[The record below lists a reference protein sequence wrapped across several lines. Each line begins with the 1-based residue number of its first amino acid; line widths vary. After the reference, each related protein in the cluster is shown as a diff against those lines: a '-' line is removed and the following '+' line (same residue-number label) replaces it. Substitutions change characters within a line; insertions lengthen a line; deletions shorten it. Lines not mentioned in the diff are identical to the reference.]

1 MSDKKIYKEIKM
13 ENKTGYVLL
22 FTFIFLL
29 FFGFTLLSNTNNSTS
44 LPQQLKK
51 ESTISK
57 SLSLVNNDSSAE
69 FSLEDFDCENPG
81 LILYP
86 AFTSLPI
93 NSFDNR
99 SQILGDHQIRIPFHL
114 PLFLR
119 YHAIKIP

>member
-1 MSDKKIYKEIKM
+1 MSSKKTHKKIAM
-13 ENKTGYVLL
+13 ENKTKYVLL
-22 FTFIFLL
+22 FTSIFLL
-29 FFGFTLLSNTNNSTS
+29 FFGFTLLSNTGNSTS

-51 ESTISK
+51 ESTIGK
-57 SLSLVNNDSSAE
+57 SLSLVNNDISAE
-69 FSLEDFDCENPG
+69 FSLEDLDFDNPG

-86 AFTSLPI
+86 AFISLPI

-99 SQILGDHQIRIPFHL
+99 SPILGDHQIRIQFHL

>member
-1 MSDKKIYKEIKM
+1 MSDKKIYKDIKM

-29 FFGFTLLSNTNNSTS
+29 FFGFTVLSNTDNSTS

-51 ESTISK
+51 ESTLGK

-69 FSLEDFDCENPG
+69 ISLEDLDFDNPG

-93 NSFDNR
+93 NSFDNG
-99 SQILGDHQIRIPFHL
+99 SPILGDHQIRIPFHL

>member
-1 MSDKKIYKEIKM
+1 M
-13 ENKTGYVLL
+13 ENKTKYVLL
-22 FTFIFLL
+22 FTSIFLL
-29 FFGFTLLSNTNNSTS
+29 FFSFTLLSNTGNSTS

-51 ESTISK
+51 ESTIGK
-57 SLSLVNNDSSAE
+57 SLSLVNNDISAE
-69 FSLEDFDCENPG
+69 FSLEDLDFDNPG

-86 AFTSLPI
+86 AFTSLQI

-99 SQILGDHQIRIPFHL
+99 SQILGDHQIRIQFHL

>member
-1 MSDKKIYKEIKM
+1 MPDKKTHKGIKI

-22 FTFIFLL
+22 SSFIFLL
-29 FFGFTLLSNTNNSTS
+29 FFGFTVLSNSCNFTS

-51 ESTISK
+51 ESTLGK
-57 SLSLVNNDSSAE
+57 SLSLVNNDISAE
-69 FSLEDFDCENPG
+69 FSLEDLDFDNPG

-86 AFTSLPI
+86 TSTSLPI

-99 SQILGDHQIRIPFHL
+99 SPILGDHQIRIPFHL

>member
-1 MSDKKIYKEIKM
+1 MSDKKTYKEIKI

-22 FTFIFLL
+22 SSFIFLL
-29 FFGFTLLSNTNNSTS
+29 FFGFIVLSNTGNSTS

-51 ESTISK
+51 ESTLGK
-57 SLSLVNNDSSAE
+57 SLSLVNNDVSAE
-69 FSLEDFDCENPG
+69 FSLEDLDFDNPG

-99 SQILGDHQIRIPFHL
+99 SPILGDHQIRIPFHL